1 MRFFKKMRF
10 LPLGVNFMVVDF
22 WGNGVFFFTP
32 VDYIFGVSLYWKIY
46 PRTITLPQLASNGSY
61 SSREQPPT
69 PYRIYTLDITLETWV
84 ISESCVCRWVVVL
97 HGGMSP
103 GSAIFFGYK
112 PLFFPCR
119 KFSLSSFSRVQNQ
132 SQIRRHSSADILDVL
147 IYWILLY

>member
-103 GSAIFFGYK
+103 GSAIF
-112 PLFFPCR
+112 LDISRC
-119 KFSLSSFSRVQNQ
+119 FSLAASLVWARLVAFRISLRYVVTHLPIFSM
-132 SQIRRHSSADILDVL
+132 S
-147 IYWILLY
+147 